1 MGCCSYSMDI
11 QSYKKINNTMTYN
24 ELMDKLYEYYSDL
37 YQKDKTV
44 GLQLPLKLKDHTY
57 VKPPL
62 NLFEDLIQDDLFCQ
76 KISINFYSREL
87 SYQER
92 YNLWFRNNFETGM
105 EYNDSSIVDFDNSY
119 YEYTPKELI
128 VVQFNN
134 KNYSCYK

>member
-1 MGCCSYSMDI
+1 
-11 QSYKKINNTMTYN
+11 MTYN
-24 ELMDKLYEYYSDL
+24 ELIHKLYDYYSDL
-37 YQKDKTV
+37 YQKDKTI
-44 GLQLPLKLKDHTY
+44 GLQLPIKLKEQTY

-62 NLFEDLIQDDLFCQ
+62 NLFEDLIKDDLFCQ

-92 YNLWFRNNFETGM
+92 YDLWFINNFETGM

-128 VVQFNN
+128 VIQFNN